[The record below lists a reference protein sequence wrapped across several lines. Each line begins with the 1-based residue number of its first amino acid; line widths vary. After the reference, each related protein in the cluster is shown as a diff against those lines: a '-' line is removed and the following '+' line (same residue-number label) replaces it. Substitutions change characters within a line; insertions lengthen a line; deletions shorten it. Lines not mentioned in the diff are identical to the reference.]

1 MMCREVRDDMYL
13 GSKIHGKI
21 ILLKTAAQ
29 LAFSNLLQGRSF
41 PGAKKPQL
49 SKEGETKYETVRRSV
64 ELLLST
70 EKDDQNSN
78 AKVHISE
85 KIRKF
90 LKLLL
95 PAWIDG
101 EPEPKL
107 KRSLAFKRN
116 ESSLAFKRNEK
127 VASLLDFL
135 ENYQPKYHAIFKSLA
150 LMDRSDNFETID
162 GQSYPKSQGQP
173 LEASLSGDEQ
183 RHSSDRGSIK
193 SKGVC
198 SGFMDYLCRAY
209 RFLLAKINCVHKAK
223 DQNVKTK
230 REMLQNAKDSESK
243 RQGQLQVPAILT
255 VRYNAWH
262 YRNETEAWAGL
273 AVEITKEM
281 EAIMTVAQWLSACCR
296 YGWRTQKQ
304 SICIRVILPCLFA
317 TILAILL
324 TGILWFL
331 LDRSNQ
337 KALSDLKYASL
348 PLALVVTVWTVVKSV
363 MAVVKPISSQ
373 IVDCIY
379 LPDHTG
385 KLGYHQKVISDIN
398 FLKGEIGRKPSRIY
412 IIAAFLWCSITFDW
426 SQNNVADTLLPKM
439 TPACK
444 DNLRIIVFVDD
455 LDRCQETVILQVLS
469 AINLVLAVCEI
480 NVILGMDK
488 TLIERA
494 IIKRFGDKNNKSDIS
509 SQDIADNYLRK
520 IIQLPLDLP
529 DPSDAESKSF
539 LDMHLGVFDKTRV
552 AEPDSDALNEE
563 RDNVPLDRKF
573 KIGEDKKAISRSNS
587 SIRMNPGAAA
597 GEEGKKDLI
606 PGVEEINEE
615 QSPENEEV
623 NEGGQSSTSKVDAT
637 GRDRNVVLDVDNE
650 KKNLIMREESPGF
663 KGSRWMLTYA
673 GNGNS
678 ENPSTFQKKMPITSE
693 MLMPKYSEGERVAFS
708 YLRTLATDSRKLP
721 REWKRLLNYHRLAW
735 NIFSQSKEAKTL
747 AGWQVQ
753 LIAWIFVCWQWK
765 HQMDTVI
772 QNWHKFDVLSNWKAQ
787 IGVGKVDRGPSLRE
801 TVESCIDELK
811 KKSDKTSVTIEADK
825 RASSKE
831 DDNNKLTL
839 EKDEREGI
847 RKTPEQEERE
857 REESLRK
864 MIRQVL
870 EEEKKRENLAKLKE
884 QEVKKSK
891 RKEQE
896 EKEMQDW
903 VKLKECLN
911 RYNVSMDAL
920 QVFQRFRFYCVP
932 GHLPWP
938 FKPNNGAN

>member
-1 MMCREVRDDMYL
+1 M
-13 GSKIHGKI
+13 
-21 ILLKTAAQ
+21 
-29 LAFSNLLQGRSF
+29 
-41 PGAKKPQL
+41 
-49 SKEGETKYETVRRSV
+49 
-64 ELLLST
+64 
-70 EKDDQNSN
+70 
-78 AKVHISE
+78 VHISE
-85 KIRKF
+85 KIGRL
-90 LKLLL
+90 LKLLF
-95 PAWIDG
+95 PITWIDG

-116 ESSLAFKRNEK
+116 EK
-127 VASLLDFL
+127 VPSLLDFL

-150 LMDRSDNFETID
+150 LMDRSDMYSYYFSHTQFKTID
-162 GQSYPKSQGQP
+162 GQSYPKSEGQP
-173 LEASLSGDEQ
+173 LEDNHCLSGDEQ
-183 RHSSDRGSIK
+183 RHSSDRGFK

-198 SGFMDYLCRAY
+198 TGYMDYLCRAY
-209 RFLLAKINCVHKAK
+209 RFLLAKINCVHKAN
-223 DQNVKTK
+223 DQTVK
-230 REMLQNAKDSESK
+230 RE
-243 RQGQLQVPAILT
+243 GQLQVPAILT

-273 AVEITKEM
+273 AVAITEEM
-281 EAIMTVAQWLSACCR
+281 EATMTLAQWLSACCR

-304 SICIRVILPCLFA
+304 SICVRVILPCLFA
-317 TILAILL
+317 TILASLL

-331 LDRSNQ
+331 LDRSKQ
-337 KALSDLKYASL
+337 KALSGLKYASL
-348 PLALVVTVWTVVKSV
+348 PLALVVTVWTVMKSV

-373 IVDCIY
+373 IVDYIY
-379 LPDHTG
+379 LPDHRG

-398 FLKGEIGRKPSRIY
+398 FLKAEIGRKPFRIC
-412 IIAAFLWCSITFDW
+412 IIAAFLWCNITFDW

-439 TPACK
+439 TPASK

-488 TLIERA
+488 TMIERE
-494 IIKRFGDKNNKSDIS
+494 IIKRFGDKNNKSDKS

-539 LDMHLGVFDKTRV
+539 LDMHLARKFQIGYTGAAVG
-552 AEPDSDALNEE
+552 EE
-563 RDNVPLDRKF
+563 R
-573 KIGEDKKAISRSNS
+573 
-587 SIRMNPGAAA
+587 
-597 GEEGKKDLI
+597 KKDL
-606 PGVEEINEE
+606 PGIGEINEE

-623 NEGGQSSTSKVDAT
+623 DA
-637 GRDRNVVLDVDNE
+637 GDRNIVLEVVNGE
-650 KKNLIMREESPGF
+650 AEEREESPGF
-663 KGSRWMLTYA
+663 EGSRLRRTYA

-678 ENPSTFQKKMPITSE
+678 KKLPITSE
-693 MLMPKYSEGERVAFS
+693 MLMPNYSEGELHAFN
-708 YLRTLATDSRKLP
+708 YFRTYATDSRKLP
-721 REWKRLLNYHRLAW
+721 REWKRLLNYHWLAW
-735 NIFSQSKEAKTL
+735 NIFSKSKEATSL
-747 AGWQVQ
+747 AGWHVQ

-772 QNWHKFDVLSNWKAQ
+772 QLEKL
-787 IGVGKVDRGPSLRE
+787 IVGLLEKILL
-801 TVESCIDELK
+801 ESCIDELK
-811 KKSDKTSVTIEADK
+811 RKIDKTSVTIEADK

-831 DDNNKLTL
+831 NDNNKLTL
-839 EKDEREGI
+839 EKYEREGI

-864 MIRQVL
+864 IIRQVL